1 MLFKVMQTFFLPCH
15 LRTSSEGN
23 SAADLE
29 LECTYTLRLW
39 FFAIAEAGSQ
49 DCGFTWI
56 AFIATFL
63 QNRLC
68 QRESSVS
75 VNIPFA
81 EYSIRAIS
89 CIHHIMCRG

>member
-1 MLFKVMQTFFLPCH
+1 MHIHIKAVVL
-15 LRTSSEGN
+15 
-23 SAADLE
+23 
-29 LECTYTLRLW
+29 CTV
-39 FFAIAEAGSQ
+39 AEDGSQ
-49 DCGFTWI
+49 DCGFTQI

-81 EYSIRAIS
+81 EYSTRAIS
-89 CIHHIMCRG
+89 RIYHIMCRG